1 MVTNIRKN
9 INILQNK
16 IKELRSNGVTDDFQL
31 ELYVIDNMP
40 ELYDTYPSLVKR
52 LCRNDKQDNSFLF
65 KMIDM
70 IESVDNGKQ
79 TMASIEHTLGNE
91 LAEKYLYPVLKKNK

>member
-1 MVTNIRKN
+1 
-9 INILQNK
+9 
-16 IKELRSNGVTDDFQL
+16 
-31 ELYVIDNMP
+31 
-40 ELYDTYPSLVKR
+40 
-52 LCRNDKQDNSFLF
+52 
-65 KMIDM
+65 MIDM